1 MKKVSP
7 FIKWVGG
14 KTKLLKKLDS
24 YLPDLVKKGEFNYVE
39 PFLGG
44 GAFFF
49 YIISKYRVKKAYL
62 NDLNPHLIHLYQDIK
77 DNNQSLCEMVGE
89 LENEYKMS
97 NDKKEYYLEKRNR
110 FNSISK
116 SLEKSSIFILLNKTG
131 FNGMYRENSKGHFN
145 IPFGNMKNP
154 KILNRELL
162 INVSELLNNFDIVLS
177 SNNFD
182 EIKVKENNTF
192 YYIDPPYRPIS
203 KTSSFT
209 DYTKSNFNDEIQKK
223 LKNYCD
229 SIDKRGNF
237 FMQSNSFSNDNFFQ
251 GLYSNRK
258 IDNLYVMRTIGADGN
273 KRDKV
278 KEIIIRNYA

>member
-77 DNNQSLCEMVGE
+77 DNNQSLCETVGE

-116 SLEKSSIFILLNKTG
+116 SLEKCIERIPRVILIYHLET
-131 FNGMYRENSKGHFN
+131 
-145 IPFGNMKNP
+145 
-154 KILNRELL
+154 
-162 INVSELLNNFDIVLS
+162 
-177 SNNFD
+177 
-182 EIKVKENNTF
+182 
-192 YYIDPPYRPIS
+192 
-203 KTSSFT
+203 
-209 DYTKSNFNDEIQKK
+209 
-223 LKNYCD
+223 
-229 SIDKRGNF
+229 
-237 FMQSNSFSNDNFFQ
+237 
-251 GLYSNRK
+251 
-258 IDNLYVMRTIGADGN
+258 
-273 KRDKV
+273 
-278 KEIIIRNYA
+278 

>member
-77 DNNQSLCEMVGE
+77 DNNQSLCETVGE

>member
-14 KTKLLKKLDS
+14 KSKLLKKLDA
-24 YLPDLVKKGEFNYVE
+24 YLPDLVKKDEFNYVE

-49 YIISKYRVKKAYL
+49 YIISNYRVKKAYL
-62 NDLNPHLIHLYQDIK
+62 NDLNPHLIHLYQDIM
-77 DNNQSLCEMVGE
+77 DNNQSLCETVGE

-110 FNSISK
+110 FNSINK

-162 INVSELLNNFDIVLS
+162 INVSEVLNSSDIVLS
-177 SNNFD
+177 SNSF
-182 EIKVKENNTF
+182 EKIKVKENNTF

-209 DYTKSNFNDEIQKK
+209 DYTKSYFNDEIQEK
-223 LKNYCD
+223 LKNY
-229 SIDKRGNF
+229 SI
-237 FMQSNSFSNDNFFQ
+237 
-251 GLYSNRK
+251 L
-258 IDNLYVMRTIGADGN
+258 
-273 KRDKV
+273 
-278 KEIIIRNYA
+278 

>member
-14 KTKLLKKLDS
+14 KSKLLKKLDA

-49 YIISKYRVKKAYL
+49 YIISNYRVKKAYL

-77 DNNQSLCEMVGE
+77 DNNQSLCETVGE

-110 FNSISK
+110 FNSINK

-162 INVSELLNNFDIVLS
+162 INVSEVLNSSDIVLS
-177 SNNFD
+177 SNSF
-182 EIKVKENNTF
+182 EKIKVKENNTF

-209 DYTKSNFNDEIQKK
+209 DYTKSYFNDEIQEK

-237 FMQSNSFSNDNFFQ
+237 FMQSNSFSEDGFFQ
-251 GLYSNRK
+251 ELYTKRK
-258 IDNLYVMRTIGADGN
+258 IDNLYVMRTIGADGS